1 QGLEWIEDPSNQSN
15 SFDRNF
21 LRNEIVPGMVN
32 RWPGMGRAIARSASH
47 CAEASQTI
55 ETMAKMDLARVQ
67 RGDEETINIPALREL
82 PGHRAK
88 GVLRQWI
95 SDRNFRLP
103 NTARL
108 ERVLTEVVTAA
119 EDRQPVVAWD
129 GAEIRRYRDNL
140 YLMPPQPEVPE
151 AYRLGWDGSSNLD
164 LPFGIGHLVLRE
176 AAWGLSKTLLVQ
188 GGLEI
193 RFNIQGVSCR
203 PAGRSGTRT
212 LKKIFQEYAVPN
224 WLRSQTPLIYQGE
237 DLVAVAGLCVCHD
250 FATELGL
257 EPVIT
262 R

>member
-1 QGLEWIEDPSNQSN
+1 
-15 SFDRNF
+15 
-21 LRNEIVPGMVN
+21 LRNEVVPGMVN
-32 RWPGMGRAIARSASH
+32 RWPGMGSAIARSASH

-55 ETMAKMDLARVQ
+55 EAMAKMDLARVQ
-67 RGDEETINIPALREL
+67 PGDGETINIPALQEL

-108 ERVLTEVVTAA
+108 ARVLTEVVTAA

-140 YLMPPQPEVPE
+140 YIMSSQPEVPE
-151 AYRLGWDGSSNLD
+151 AYRLGWDGSSDLD
-164 LPFGIGHLVLRE
+164 LPFDIGSLVLRE
-176 AAWGLSKTLLVQ
+176 AAWGLSKTLLAQ

-212 LKKIFQEYAVPN
+212 LKKVFQEYAVPN
-224 WLRSQTPLIYQGE
+224 WLRSQ
-237 DLVAVAGLCVCHD
+237 
-250 FATELGL
+250 
-257 EPVIT
+257 
-262 R
+262 

>member
-1 QGLEWIEDPSNQSN
+1 
-15 SFDRNF
+15 
-21 LRNEIVPGMVN
+21 MVN
-32 RWPGMGRAIARSASH
+32 RWPGMGSAIARSASH

-55 ETMAKMDLARVQ
+55 EAMAKMDLARVQ

-82 PGHRAK
+82 PSHRAK

-140 YLMPPQPEVPE
+140 YLIPPQPEVPE
-151 AYRLGWDGSSNLD
+151 AYRLGWDGASDLD
-164 LPFGIGHLVLRE
+164 LPFGIGRLVLRE
-176 AAWGLSKTLLVQ
+176 AAWGLSETLLAQ

-212 LKKIFQEYAVPN
+212 LKKVFQEYAVPN
-224 WLRSQTPLIYQGE
+224 WLRSQ
-237 DLVAVAGLCVCHD
+237 
-250 FATELGL
+250 
-257 EPVIT
+257 
-262 R
+262 